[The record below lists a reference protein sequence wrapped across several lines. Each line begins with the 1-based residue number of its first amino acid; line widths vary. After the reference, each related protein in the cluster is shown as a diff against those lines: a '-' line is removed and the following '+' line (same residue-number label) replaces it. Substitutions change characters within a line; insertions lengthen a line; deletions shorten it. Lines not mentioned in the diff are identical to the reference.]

1 VRWRRLLLVVAA
13 LLVVNLP
20 WALHE
25 VQLHR
30 AATHGVQVSAT
41 VLTVGDAGSGSALVT
56 FRLPKSIDPDQA
68 TRTAKVDRAT
78 AVAAAARRTIDV
90 RVLPGHPGV
99 FHVSGQVKSWGST
112 IITVVADL
120 VILLLII
127 LSWRPGG
134 RLRRPTLVA
143 VALGDVE
150 GGEEGSLLD
159 KREDGTYLINGEIT
173 QADAGTL
180 LLTLRDRDVKIH
192 LQGHHNAVPLG
203 QQAQVLAHLV
213 G

>member
-78 AVAAAARRTIDV
+78 AVAAAASRTVDV
-90 RVLPGHPGV
+90 RVLRGHPGV